1 MTAAPI
7 LRATHVRRTPDEAF
21 TLFTD
26 HIGAWWPLTSH
37 GVFGS
42 DSAGAD
48 FVNGRLVERS
58 VDGRTAVWG
67 EVLVWE
73 PGRRLA
79 LTWRPGRAEGP
90 ASRVDVS
97 FVADADGTRVELVHG
112 GWEEFAERASQARSS
127 YAGRDAWGRV
137 LDHLADL
144 AERADDPDDE
154 LAGLARSY
162 DEFFAEAL
170 AGDFSAPADASGH
183 APGPAGHP
191 AHDGG
196 HPEFTAEQVVAHVAV
211 NDDTMSAICRAV
223 IDGAGHSDGARP
235 PARFVNEVA
244 NDRAV
249 LDQLVAEHDGDLAAL
264 VRTGRARAEQF
275 RLLLGRLSQE
285 ERQVPVQAHLSSD
298 GQVMLDEAVPWG
310 RLAIMVQAGRH
321 LPSHRDQ
328 LRALRHTPQP
338 SPSH

>member
-37 GVFGS
+37 GVFGP
-42 DSAGAD
+42 DSAGAAFAD
-48 FVNGRLVERS
+48 GRLVERS

-67 EVLVWE
+67 EVLAWE

-79 LTWRPGRAEGP
+79 LSWRPGRSEGP
-90 ASRVDVS
+90 ASRVEVS
-97 FVADADGTRVELVHG
+97 FVADQDGTRVELLHS
-112 GWEEFAERASQARSS
+112 GWEAFAERADQARGS

-144 AERADDPDDE
+144 DERTHEPDDE
-154 LAGLARSY
+154 LSDLASGY

-170 AGDFSAPADASGH
+170 SGGFSAPGAA
-183 APGPAGHP
+183 AHP
-191 AHDGG
+191 AHDGSG
-196 HPEFTAEQVVAHVAV
+196 HPEFTAEQVVAHVAM
-211 NDDTMSAICRAV
+211 NDDTMSAICRAI
-223 IDGAGHSDGARP
+223 IDGAGHPDGARP
-235 PARFVNEVA
+235 PARFVNDVA

-249 LDQLVAEHDGDLAAL
+249 LDRLVAEHGGDLVAL

-298 GQVMLDEAVPWG
+298 GQVMLDDAMPWG
-310 RLAIMVQAGRH
+310 RLAIMVQAARH

-328 LRALRHTPQP
+328 LRALRPAPQTT
-338 SPSH
+338 PSH